1 MWVFTET
8 GFVSAVVDWSDPATI
23 VVRARD
29 RVSLHPIASAT
40 DAPVEPTPEHDYPF
54 RVRVSRPQFAAWLAE
69 SVEAM
74 DYHNFKN
81 RVDETRGER
90 FHDAL
95 SRVWG
100 VMFDV
105 QER

>member
-1 MWVFTET
+1 MFTET
-8 GFVSAVVDWSDPATI
+8 GFVSAVVDWSDPDTI

-29 RVSLHPIASAT
+29 RASLGPIATAA
-40 DAPVEPTPEHDYPF
+40 DAPIESTPQNDYPY
-54 RVRVSRPQFAAWLAE
+54 RVRVSRPQFAAWLAG

-74 DYHNFKN
+74 AYHNFKD
-81 RVDETRGER
+81 RVRATRGEG
-90 FHDAL
+90 FHDSL

-100 VMFDV
+100 VMLDV